1 MTRIAIVAKGL
12 AVGCAVMAG
21 AGGSVWFMQDLLPF
35 SLSGETMGFSDYA
48 SLVSDFTAS
57 LMAGF
62 LLGWLVYFC
71 LWDCLAVWLGNFW
84 AYMKKKLR
92 VDGKTNRAQG
102 VEQTG

>member
-1 MTRIAIVAKGL
+1 MIRIAIVAKGL
-12 AVGCAVMAG
+12 AVVCAVMAG
-21 AGGSVWFMQDLLPF
+21 AGGSVWLMQDLLPF
-35 SLSGETMGFSDYA
+35 SLSGQIAGFNGYA

-71 LWDCLAVWLGNFW
+71 LWDCLAVWMSNFW
-84 AYMKKKLR
+84 VYMKKKLQ
-92 VDGKTNRAQG
+92 VDGKTSQAQG